1 MFNKGTPNAASYRK
15 TCRRYNEPGHA
26 HAFTFSCFRRQ
37 PFLSRERSRQWLIDA
52 IDRARKKHGFHVW
65 AYVIMPEHSHLLIY
79 PIEEE
84 YDISAMLASIKKS
97 VANRALA
104 FVGRHAPDFLTRMRD
119 EQPNGKVA
127 HRFWQRG
134 GGYDRNLWSPRYI
147 WQTID
152 YIHDNPVR
160 RGLCDTPADWFW
172 SSAADYHRGTPG
184 PLVVD
189 MSYLPNDP
197 RGSGY

>member
-1 MFNKGTPNAASYRK
+1 
-15 TCRRYNEPGHA
+15 
-26 HAFTFSCFRRQ
+26 
-37 PFLSRERSRQWLIDA
+37 
-52 IDRARKKHGFHVW
+52 
-65 AYVIMPEHSHLLIY
+65 MPEHSHLLIY
-79 PIEEE
+79 PLEEH
-84 YDISAMLASIKKS
+84 YDISAILASIKKS

-104 FVGRHAPDFLTRMRD
+104 FVGRHAPDFQPRMRD

-134 GGYDRNLWSPRYI
+134 GGYDRNLFSPRYI

-160 RGLCDTPADWFW
+160 RGLCDTPADWYW

-184 PLVVD
+184 PLVVE
-189 MSYLPNDP
+189 MSDLPSDP
-197 RGSGY
+197 RRSGY